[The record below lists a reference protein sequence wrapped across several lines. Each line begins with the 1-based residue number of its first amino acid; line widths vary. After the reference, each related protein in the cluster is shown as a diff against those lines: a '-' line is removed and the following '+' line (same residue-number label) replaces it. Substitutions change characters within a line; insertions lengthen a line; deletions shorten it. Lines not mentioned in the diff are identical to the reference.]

1 MEELKNC
8 PLCNGQARFYSF
20 GHKNIIYCMGC
31 GLKLEQAYGN
41 KKDIFRLWN
50 SRVNDKKSID

>member
-20 GHKNIIYCMGC
+20 GHKNVIYCTDC
-31 GLKLEQAYGN
+31 GLKLEQSYGS
-41 KKDIFRLWN
+41 KKDVYMAWN
-50 SRVNDKKSID
+50 SRIGEKSTE